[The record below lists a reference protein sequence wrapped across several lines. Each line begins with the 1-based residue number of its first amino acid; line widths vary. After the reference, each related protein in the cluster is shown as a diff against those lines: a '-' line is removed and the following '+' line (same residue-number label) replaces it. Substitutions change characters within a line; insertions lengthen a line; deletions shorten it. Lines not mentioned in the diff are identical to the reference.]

1 MQSAEPTVWHRPHP
15 LTLLIELVSAIR
27 DLIFPIILVL
37 ANTGGFQDA
46 LSMLV
51 IVVPA
56 GTATARYF
64 STRYALTDDALH
76 HHYGVLRRNSQVLPR
91 RNIQS
96 LSTSAGLIAR
106 ATGLVEL
113 TASDAS
119 QGGDVNLR
127 LLSVGEADR
136 IMVLLRADI
145 AARSNEA
152 AVSAEHE
159 PAVAGPLTVG
169 PPAAGPPELTPHSF
183 DPAPPTPLSG
193 RPEGV
198 PFVGDPLHET
208 ATADLVKFTAITSIT
223 GIVGTLVAAF
233 PVLGWIGLSALG
245 VLPEDISFSRG
256 ALPVVAIP
264 LLIAAFSMVQ
274 PVLTLG
280 GFRLW
285 SEPDRLRIKTG
296 LLTEVQFS
304 ARRERV
310 QRVRVNHHLLAAR
323 LGLERVE
330 FTTAD
335 VEGASSQAEYLAPA
349 TALETWPLLA
359 EDVLGA
365 VELGEGD
372 LQRVSPLTQRRQ
384 LIRFAVGGIP
394 IVAVIAAATLLTQS
408 FRALVALAG
417 AIVFV
422 LYAVFAVWFSR
433 RRAQRLGFALGDQQF
448 MARTGV
454 INESLALVVK
464 DKVQALRTSQ
474 SFFQR
479 RLGLTSLRLITAG
492 RGSAGITVVP
502 DLPSEVAQALLDS
515 LAQHASHT
523 KTSEIL

>member
-1 MQSAEPTVWHRPHP
+1 MQPTEPVLWHRPHP
-15 LTLLIELVSAIR
+15 LTLLIEMVSAIR

-64 STRYALTDDALH
+64 STRYALSEEALH
-76 HHYGVLRRNSQVLPR
+76 HKYGVLRRNSQVLPR

-127 LLSVGEADR
+127 LLSVDEANR

-145 AARSNEA
+145 AARTSETTLPTENG
-152 AVSAEHE
+152 ST
-159 PAVAGPLTVG
+159 PTG
-169 PPAAGPPELTPHSF
+169 PPSV
-183 DPAPPTPLSG
+183 APPTLEHDPPAPLSG

-198 PFVGDPLHET
+198 PFEGEPLHET
-208 ATADLVKFTAITSIT
+208 VTADLVKFTAITSVT
-223 GIVGTLVAAF
+223 GIVGTLAAAF

-245 VLPEDISFSRG
+245 VLPEEISFSRA

-274 PVLTLG
+274 PVLALG

-310 QRVRVNHHLLAAR
+310 QRVRVNHHLFAAK

-335 VEGASSQAEYLAPA
+335 VEGASSQAEFLAPA
-349 TALETWPLLA
+349 TALESWPLLA
-359 EDVLGA
+359 GDALGF
-365 VELGEGD
+365 VELSEAD

-384 LIRFAVGGIP
+384 LVRFAAGGVP
-394 IVAVIAAATLLTQS
+394 IVAAIVAATLLAQD
-408 FRALVALAG
+408 FRFVVAATGIVLLAAYALFG
-417 AIVFV
+417 
-422 LYAVFAVWFSR
+422 VWFSR
-433 RRAQRLGFALGDQQF
+433 RRAHRLGFALGDRQF
-448 MARTGV
+448 LARAGV
-454 INESLALVVK
+454 VNESLALVVK
-464 DKVQALRTSQ
+464 DKVQTLRTSQ

-492 RGSAGITVVP
+492 RGGAGVTVVP
-502 DLPSEVAQALLDS
+502 DLPSDTAQALLEA
-515 LAQHASHT
+515 LAQHASQT
-523 KTSEIL
+523 KASEIL